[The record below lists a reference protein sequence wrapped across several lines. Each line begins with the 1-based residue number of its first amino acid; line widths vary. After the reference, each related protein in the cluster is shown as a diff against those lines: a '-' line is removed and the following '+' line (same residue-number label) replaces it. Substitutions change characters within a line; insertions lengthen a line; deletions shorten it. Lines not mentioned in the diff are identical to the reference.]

1 MRGFNGAATGC
12 DGLPC
17 GAASGV
23 GGTGDL
29 ASSAGA
35 GAEVLFPMDGQQPP
49 ALMPPPCQGSACT
62 RWTRGLLIA

>member
-35 GAEVLFPMDGQQPP
+35 GAEVLFPMVN
-49 ALMPPPCQGSACT
+49 
-62 RWTRGLLIA
+62 RHRR